1 MEKLNTLLF
10 VGYFLFTLGISQQNC
25 CSSKGA
31 VFSCRPEMSS
41 CTQLRINVP
50 TEFLL
55 IIRSIKQVIW
65 MWFSL
70 FLMESNNMNRKGVMH
85 SQETPLTQGSFPVT
99 ADPLWSSCRLN
110 VFFTGTLRNH
120 YYTRVHCA
128 VLSVWGSLL
137 HREFSKWKECIISKI
152 NSVWIAQVRS
162 SRPKF
167 LPAVRPWCSKTNAL
181 SKFLLILPLHVI
193 CSLHPLLWIFS
204 ALRFSS
210 TISSKNG
217 RKNLCKL
224 KKTPNITFLMFNWFS
239 RLFQLGCNF

>member
-10 VGYFLFTLGISQQNC
+10 VGYFLFTLGISQRNC

-85 SQETPLTQGSFPVT
+85 SQETQDSFPAT
-99 ADPLWSSCRLN
+99 ADLLWSSCRLN
-110 VFFTGTLRNH
+110 VFFTGKLRNH
-120 YYTRVHCA
+120 YYTTVHCA

-167 LPAVRPWCSKTNAL
+167 LQAVRPWCSKTNAL

-193 CSLHPLLWIFS
+193 CSLSPPPLPFFDI
-204 ALRFSS
+204 
-210 TISSKNG
+210 
-217 RKNLCKL
+217 LCFKIQLCHKL
-224 KKTPNITFLMFNWFS
+224 QEWQEKPLQAKKTPNITFLMFNWFS

>member
-1 MEKLNTLLF
+1 
-10 VGYFLFTLGISQQNC
+10 
-25 CSSKGA
+25 
-31 VFSCRPEMSS
+31 MSS

-85 SQETPLTQGSFPVT
+85 SQETQDSFPAT
-99 ADPLWSSCRLN
+99 ADLLWSSCRLN
-110 VFFTGTLRNH
+110 VFFTGKLRNH

-167 LPAVRPWCSKTNAL
+167 LQAVRPWCSKTNAL

-193 CSLHPLLWIFS
+193 CSLSPPPLPFFDILCFKIQLCHKLQEWQEKPLQ
-204 ALRFSS
+204 AK
-210 TISSKNG
+210 KN
-217 RKNLCKL
+217 
-224 KKTPNITFLMFNWFS
+224 PNITFLMFNWFS

>member
-10 VGYFLFTLGISQQNC
+10 VGYFLFTLGISQRNC

-85 SQETPLTQGSFPVT
+85 SQETQDSFPAT
-99 ADPLWSSCRLN
+99 ADLLWSSCRLN
-110 VFFTGTLRNH
+110 VFFTGKLRNH

-167 LPAVRPWCSKTNAL
+167 LQAVRPWCSKTKAL

-193 CSLHPLLWIFS
+193 CSLSPPLPFFDI
-204 ALRFSS
+204 
-210 TISSKNG
+210 
-217 RKNLCKL
+217 LCFKIQLCHKL
-224 KKTPNITFLMFNWFS
+224 QEWQEKPLQAKKTPNITFLMFNWFS